1 MSKKHVRHWSEMR
14 PTERRDAVVAL
25 FGKILKWLFVG
36 SMCIFTLYPV
46 VYTLLGSF
54 KTNAELTLGGSIFP
68 EKWQFENYVYAFQQL
83 DFGKY
88 TINSIVLAVL
98 TVIFTVVTAAMAAY
112 VIARREFPGKKL
124 LTTGYLLSMFI
135 SVGSVALYPLYSLLN
150 SIGLTSSMIGLA
162 LILTGGQAANIF
174 MVSGFVRSVPKE
186 LDEAATIDGAGT
198 FRIF

>member
-135 SVGSVALYPLYSLLN
+135 SVGSVAL
-150 SIGLTSSMIGLA
+150 T
-162 LILTGGQAANIF
+162 T
-174 MVSGFVRSVPKE
+174 
-186 LDEAATIDGAGT
+186 
-198 FRIF
+198 

>member
-68 EKWQFENYVYAFQQL
+68 EKWQFENYVYANQ
-83 DFGKY
+83 KY
-88 TINSIVLAVL
+88 I
-98 TVIFTVVTAAMAAY
+98 
-112 VIARREFPGKKL
+112 
-124 LTTGYLLSMFI
+124 
-135 SVGSVALYPLYSLLN
+135 
-150 SIGLTSSMIGLA
+150 
-162 LILTGGQAANIF
+162 
-174 MVSGFVRSVPKE
+174 
-186 LDEAATIDGAGT
+186 
-198 FRIF
+198 